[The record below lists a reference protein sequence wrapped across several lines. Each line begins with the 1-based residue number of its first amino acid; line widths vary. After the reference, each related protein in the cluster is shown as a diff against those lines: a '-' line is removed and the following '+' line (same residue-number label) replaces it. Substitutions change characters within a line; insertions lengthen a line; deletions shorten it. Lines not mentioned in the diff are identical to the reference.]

1 MFTPFQASIGFHSFM
16 YNMYRDEW
24 FVVKEVKLNYNYQSD
39 RVKSDKCFQGVR

>member
-1 MFTPFQASIGFHSFM
+1 MSST
-16 YNMYRDEW
+16 R